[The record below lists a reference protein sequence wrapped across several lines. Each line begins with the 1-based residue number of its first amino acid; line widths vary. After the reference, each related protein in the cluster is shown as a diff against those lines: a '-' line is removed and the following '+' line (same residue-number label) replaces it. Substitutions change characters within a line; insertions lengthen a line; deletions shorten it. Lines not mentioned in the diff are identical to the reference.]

1 MGSDSG
7 AGDLITKSA
16 AKDSSQCEN
25 RKSPN
30 SSPTH
35 SILSNHRSSDNR
47 LGRVKSLKRVSFE
60 EKPNIIDENTPE
72 PCEVT
77 EQADEASSGLD
88 NCIKEEVEQPIE
100 IPTDGGDGEPVMP
113 KKERKPHIKGITFR
127 DFDHV
132 KDFEDL
138 VRTIVTLCSG
148 EEQERLREMEDW
160 IVKNEGTW
168 VLSEGFNVFLSD
180 VFHRQEW
187 PSDARVAMLRLLAYG
202 AKEDDIVLILHMDRK
217 DHSVM
222 NYAQSFDRLTVKEQE
237 SIALL
242 FCNLFETAS
251 ASEWLMYI
259 SEWDAPGGGL
269 PLSNIRVTTKVAVN
283 ALLGDSPDLVNYGSA
298 LMANLGDKEVKAV
311 FDDVCSEL
319 AMAILQ
325 FFQGKP
331 DEEKVWRCM
340 KALLKFCTIGSREVP
355 QLVKMIG
362 PEPSKFS
369 GLSKRVDELIEPI
382 MAKLASVPM
391 F

>member
-1 MGSDSG
+1 MGG
-7 AGDLITKSA
+7 AGDLTKSA

-88 NCIKEEVEQPIE
+88 NCIKEEVEDQEQP
-100 IPTDGGDGEPVMP
+100 PTDGGDGEPVMP

-311 FDDVCSEL
+311 VFDDVCSEL